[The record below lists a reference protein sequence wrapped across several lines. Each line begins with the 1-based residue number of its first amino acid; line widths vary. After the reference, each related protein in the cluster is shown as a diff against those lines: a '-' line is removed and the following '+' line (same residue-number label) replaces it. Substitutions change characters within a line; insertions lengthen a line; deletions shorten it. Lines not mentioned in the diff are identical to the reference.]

1 MLELLAG
8 FFLAV
13 GAVFFILKPILWPRL
28 EAGGKRE
35 AGNGIRETGHGE
47 EGEGEGEGEDPED
60 DLSPRAVALRALKE
74 IEFDRATGKL
84 SDADYD
90 ALKRR
95 YTTEALATLR
105 AENTGEGKGETGN
118 VAAVPP
124 FPVSRFPFPACAV
137 HGSRP
142 ESHAQFCSECGRRL
156 GSAPGYCARCGTS
169 LEQEARYC
177 HSCGARVAA

>member
-28 EAGGKRE
+28 ES
-35 AGNGIRETGHGE
+35 GNGTRETGD
-47 EGEGEGEGEDPED
+47 GEGEGDDPED

-84 SDADYD
+84 SDDDYD

-95 YTTEALATLR
+95 YTTEALAALR
-105 AENTGEGKGETGN
+105 AERSGSEMRDAGSVISGEATHP
-118 VAAVPP
+118 ASPIPHPP
-124 FPVSRFPFPACAV
+124 SRIP
-137 HGSRP
+137 H
-142 ESHAQFCSECGRRL
+142 
-156 GSAPGYCARCGTS
+156 
-169 LEQEARYC
+169 
-177 HSCGARVAA
+177 